1 MEHPFVKQLK
11 TGLMSDLNRRMGPP
25 VKPLPGGHKLI
36 GPPALNGNPKGFVS
50 DNISICICKTPEA
63 GL

>member
-1 MEHPFVKQLK
+1 MAGPSDNVEITFVKQLK

-36 GPPALNGNPKGFVS
+36 GPPALNGKSKGV
-50 DNISICICKTPEA
+50 CVR
-63 GL
+63 

>member
-36 GPPALNGNPKGFVS
+36 GPPALNGKSKGV
-50 DNISICICKTPEA
+50 CVR
-63 GL
+63 